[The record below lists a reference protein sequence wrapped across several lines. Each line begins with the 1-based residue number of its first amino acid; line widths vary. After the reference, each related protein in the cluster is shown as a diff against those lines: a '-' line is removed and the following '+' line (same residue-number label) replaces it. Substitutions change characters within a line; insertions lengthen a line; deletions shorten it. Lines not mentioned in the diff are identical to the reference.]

1 MTCPLLRPASLRAVR
16 GPLQLARSPGLA
28 AVRLQLDGL
37 DGPFGSGGAES
48 PFSSASGGAPPSE
61 KQVAYAQALSLRT
74 QLPIPPEALDDA
86 ASCSDF
92 INAALER
99 VPPTEKQVAFAME
112 LASKAGQEMPEAV
125 LESSAACSAYIDEHL
140 KAQGGEGGGG
150 GSSYGGASS
159 RLAGAPSQKQLLY
172 AAALAVR
179 HRVGL
184 SFEVLSSKVRH
195 ATASPRRRQQPHPQ
209 PAPSSA
215 SGGLLRLHRPALA
228 GGAARLAAAARGRTG
243 ATRHPP
249 TPIRALGP
257 DAASLANR
265 RRRERHRCFETRTF
279 RSERFGRAPLRPRR
293 QRRRLWR
300 RWPTKRAASAGDA
313 RTDQIQ

>member
-1 MTCPLLRPASLRAVR
+1 MACPLLRPASLRAVR
-16 GPLQLARSPGLA
+16 GPLHLARSPGLA

-184 SFEVLSSKVRH
+184 SFEVLSSKAACSAFIDQHSQEAPPDSPPPPAAVP
-195 ATASPRRRQQPHPQ
+195 APEGASP
-209 PAPSSA
+209 
-215 SGGLLRLHRPALA
+215 L
-228 GGAARLAAAARGRTG
+228 
-243 ATRHPP
+243 
-249 TPIRALGP
+249 
-257 DAASLANR
+257 
-265 RRRERHRCFETRTF
+265 F
-279 RSERFGRAPLRPRR
+279 RDEDIPF
-293 QRRRLWR
+293 
-300 RWPTKRAASAGDA
+300 
-313 RTDQIQ
+313 

>member
-28 AVRLQLDGL
+28 AVRLQLDGF

-195 ATASPRRRQQPHPQ
+195 ATASPRRRQQPHLSRPPPLPQ
-209 PAPSSA
+209 AACSAFIDQHSQEAPPDSPPPPAAVPARRATPRPLSA
-215 SGGLLRLHRPALA
+215 HSGQTPLHSQIGA
-228 GGAARLAAAARGRTG
+228 GGSVTAVSRRG
-243 ATRHPP
+243 HSVLS
-249 TPIRALGP
+249 ALGG
-257 DAASLANR
+257 R
-265 RRRERHRCFETRTF
+265 R
-279 RSERFGRAPLRPRR
+279 
-293 QRRRLWR
+293 
-300 RWPTKRAASAGDA
+300 
-313 RTDQIQ
+313 

>member
-195 ATASPRRRQQPHPQ
+195 ATASPRRRQQPHPAGPLLCLRR
-209 PAPSSA
+209 PAPPSST
-215 SGGLLRLHRPALA
+215 S
-228 GGAARLAAAARGRTG
+228 T
-243 ATRHPP
+243 
-249 TPIRALGP
+249 
-257 DAASLANR
+257 R
-265 RRRERHRCFETRTF
+265 RRRRPTR
-279 RSERFGRAPLRPRR
+279 RRRPRPYR
-293 QRRRLWR
+293 RDAPPPDPYPRTRARRRFTR
-300 RWPTKRAASAGDA
+300 K
-313 RTDQIQ
+313 

>member
-1 MTCPLLRPASLRAVR
+1 MGSGRRRYEAEAGDRGGGTGGPEVAALCEHVRASVCNI
-16 GPLQLARSPGLA
+16 GPSPGPGVLYHNFDATSRRRQHRCLA
-28 AVRLQLDGL
+28 HRQC
-37 DGPFGSGGAES
+37 
-48 PFSSASGGAPPSE
+48 
-61 KQVAYAQALSLRT
+61 LR
-74 QLPIPPEALDDA
+74 
-86 ASCSDF
+86 
-92 INAALER
+92 LER
-99 VPPTEKQVAFAME
+99 
-112 LASKAGQEMPEAV
+112 
-125 LESSAACSAYIDEHL
+125 
-140 KAQGGEGGGG
+140 
-150 GSSYGGASS
+150 
-159 RLAGAPSQKQLLY
+159 
-172 AAALAVR
+172 
-179 HRVGL
+179 
-184 SFEVLSSKVRH
+184 
-195 ATASPRRRQQPHPQ
+195 PRRRQQPHPQ

-279 RSERFGRAPLRPRR
+279 RSERFGRAPLRPHR